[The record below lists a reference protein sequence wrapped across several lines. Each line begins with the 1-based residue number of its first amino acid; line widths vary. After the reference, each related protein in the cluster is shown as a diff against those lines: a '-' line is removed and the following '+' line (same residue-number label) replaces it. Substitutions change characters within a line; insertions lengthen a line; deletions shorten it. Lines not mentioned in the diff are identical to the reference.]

1 METRTERRSALTIAM
16 MSSFLTPF
24 LASSIVVALPTI
36 GEEFSISTIA
46 ASWIANAYLLA
57 AAAFLVPFGRIADI
71 RGRKWLFLNG
81 MWIFSAATALC
92 ALAPSVETLLVFR
105 VMQGMGS
112 AMIFGT
118 SVAIITSV
126 YPPKERGKALGLTTM
141 LVYVGLSAGPV
152 LGGTLTQFF
161 SWRAI
166 FVVVL
171 PLCGAIMFVGYR
183 WLHGE
188 WRGAEGEKF
197 DLVGSV
203 VYGFSLTGIVLGLTF
218 LPDLLA
224 LAVLVLGLAGI
235 LVFARLEKR
244 TACPVLDTKLFSQN
258 RAFAFSNVA
267 ALINYSATF
276 AVTFLMSFY
285 LQVEKGFDAN
295 YAGIILI
302 SQPILM
308 AVFSPVAGR
317 LSDYFEPQYIASIGM
332 AITATGLVLL
342 ALLTT
347 DSSLLVIVA
356 SLAILGF
363 GFAFFSSPNT
373 NAIMTSVERKCYGI
387 ASATVGTM
395 RLIGQTLSIA
405 VATLFISIYVGN
417 VEVADMP
424 IPEFHDAFR
433 TSFVVFAALCFI
445 GVFASLARG
454 KVRESS

>member
-1 METRTERRSALTIAM
+1 LETRTERRSALTIAM

-36 GEEFSISTIA
+36 GEEFSVSTIA

-81 MWIFSAATALC
+81 MWVFSAATALC
-92 ALAPSVETLLVFR
+92 TVAPSVETLLAFR
-105 VMQGMGS
+105 VMQGIGS

-118 SVAIITSV
+118 SIAIITSV
-126 YPPKERGKALGLTTM
+126 YPPNERGKALGLTTM
-141 LVYVGLSAGPV
+141 LVYIGLSAGPV
-152 LGGTLTQFF
+152 LGGALTQYF

-183 WLHGE
+183 WLLGE

-203 VYGFSLTGIVLGLTF
+203 VYGLSLTGVVLGLTF
-218 LPDLLA
+218 LPNLLA
-224 LAVLVLGLAGI
+224 SAVMALGLVGI
-235 LVFARLEKR
+235 FIFARLEKR
-244 TACPVLDTKLFSQN
+244 TECPVLDTKLFSQN

-276 AVTFLMSFY
+276 AVAFLMSFY
-285 LQVEKGFDAN
+285 LQVEKGFSAN
-295 YAGIILI
+295 YAGLILV

-356 SLAILGF
+356 SLALLGF

-405 VATLFISIYVGN
+405 VATLFISVYVGN
-417 VEVADMP
+417 VEVMDMP
-424 IPEFHDAFR
+424 VTEFHDAFR
-433 TSFVVFAALCFI
+433 TSFVVFAALCYI

-454 KVRESS
+454 KVHESS